1 MIKPIRDGYRQRPP
15 PPKPDGW
22 IFRPVR
28 ILSLSWSPVSSG
40 PLSLQSAAA
49 AQGKARV
56 NGRLPPA
63 AGAGRREFMWHPVSS
78 PFRPACVCKERTT
91 KLEGSGR
98 GAGME
103 ATAKA
108 SNLNLKRPDI
118 PRLPVCP
125 CVPVRGVMAWRRRW
139 KISHSN
145 VVAVRHMLPR
155 FHVDARCPPTLE
167 SGSSFR
173 GKNQGLI
180 DSTTSPGK
188 SQLLPLAQVSLLKKS
203 MGSPPALLSAVAVSH
218 CTCSSF
224 HHSQTMGLLGYG
236 LDAGD
241 GNLTVDLLARNIRTI
256 SLGDLSVVGRLKS
269 VPARPRP
276 PVAKASIHIF
286 PP

>member
-1 MIKPIRDGYRQRPP
+1 MC
-15 PPKPDGW
+15 
-22 IFRPVR
+22 
-28 ILSLSWSPVSSG
+28 SG
-40 PLSLQSAAA
+40 
-49 AQGKARV
+49 
-56 NGRLPPA
+56 
-63 AGAGRREFMWHPVSS
+63 
-78 PFRPACVCKERTT
+78 
-91 KLEGSGR
+91 EGSDGIETE
-98 GAGME
+98 ME
-103 ATAKA
+103 NISQQRRCCAPYAA
-108 SNLNLKRPDI
+108 PF
-118 PRLPVCP
+118 P
-125 CVPVRGVMAWRRRW
+125 CGCEMSP
-139 KISHSN
+139 HSR
-145 VVAVRHMLPR
+145 A
-155 FHVDARCPPTLE
+155 
-167 SGSSFR
+167 GSSFR

-188 SQLLPLAQVSLLKKS
+188 SQLLPLAQVSLLNKS
-203 MGSPPALLSAVAVSH
+203 MGSSPALLSAVAVSH